1 MIFVVL
7 ILFIVVIMCIGF
19 ISEYFLT
26 KKGMALTLKETR
38 TNAIFTGI
46 SYGIATVVFL
56 LIILN
61 I

>member
-19 ISEYFLT
+19 ISEYFIT
-26 KKGMALTLKETR
+26 KKGMALTLKESR
-38 TNAIFTGI
+38 MNEIFTDI
-46 SYGIATVVFL
+46 SYGIATIVFL